1 MLMRRLPPVVRA
13 ESDWHCAAD
22 VVVVCRRVSAIVIQ
36 EVRAVIGSSTSRQYY
51 GRLRIDGIIERGV
64 AMNDLASVFT
74 RSDWGEWY
82 TD

>member
-1 MLMRRLPPVVRA
+1 MRRLPSVVRA
-13 ESDWHCAAD
+13 ESDWHCADA
-22 VVVVCRRVSAIVIQ
+22 VVCRRVSAIVIQ

-64 AMNDLASVFT
+64 AMNDLAGVFT